1 MICSPT
7 IFPFQILFRRFIRKR
22 TDFFEIGSTLPNGV
36 YLLCWTSTG
45 WTTVRGSNRYTC
57 TGKMVIEVTQ
67 IEVHL
72 ERLSKTRYSFQCHPQ
87 IVPLLQLME
96 SDRVTECGP
105 Q

>member
-1 MICSPT
+1 
-7 IFPFQILFRRFIRKR
+7 
-22 TDFFEIGSTLPNGV
+22 
-36 YLLCWTSTG
+36 
-45 WTTVRGSNRYTC
+45 
-57 TGKMVIEVTQ
+57 MVIEVTQ

-96 SDRVTECGP
+96 SDRVTKCGL

>member
-1 MICSPT
+1 MKSGQPYQMVFICCVGLQRAGLQFGAAT
-7 IFPFQILFRRFIRKR
+7 ELH
-22 TDFFEIGSTLPNGV
+22 L
-36 YLLCWTSTG
+36 Y
-45 WTTVRGSNRYTC
+45 
-57 TGKMVIEVTQ
+57 GKMVIEVTQ

-96 SDRVTECGP
+96 SDRVTKCSL